1 MAHPLSSRLERLCAI
16 VAAGFWLGGLVLL
29 WAMVRPAPRPLAATL
44 LGSYFLGWGTALVLA
59 APPRSRM
66 IARFTST
73 TLALALPLGC
83 LELASVVGVADF
95 RMLSSAPGLEPRH
108 NADNVPDPELIH
120 IHKPYLKRA
129 GATRGDIASA
139 LHMTDTPLHPY
150 EVAYDRNGF
159 RNARD
164 LSEAEIA
171 VLGDSFVEGGLVAAG
186 DLMTAT
192 LGRLL
197 GCNVANLGQSG
208 YGPQQELAVLKR
220 YAAPLRPR
228 LCIWT
233 FYEGNDLD
241 DVARYVPLTQNNG
254 RAARSTP
261 RERSFGRNAML
272 ALSYRLGRILTP
284 DASDQAPGGTFQDV
298 NGRTTRLFFRDRG
311 APPPRQELSA
321 LDEVVSVLT
330 AAHSACAANR
340 MTLLVVFAPQ
350 KFRVYKDCCS
360 FPADNPCT
368 RWVLDDLPERLRA
381 RVAAIDPGTGFLD
394 LTPALAAEAA
404 RGRLLYFA
412 DDTHWSAEGHRVAG
426 RAIAADIARRVD
438 LGSLPTMS
446 PKRQEPLAATKDE
459 PRRR

>member
-1 MAHPLSSRLERLCAI
+1 MAHSLSSRLERPCAI

-59 APPRSRM
+59 APPRSRV
-66 IARFTST
+66 IARFSLT
-73 TLALALPLGC
+73 TLALALPPGC
-83 LELASVVGVADF
+83 LELLSVVGMADF
-95 RMLSSAPGLEPRH
+95 RTLFTAPGLDPRH

-120 IHKPYLKRA
+120 VHRPYLKRA

-139 LHMTDTPLHPY
+139 LHLTDAPLHPY

-164 LSEAEIA
+164 LSEAEIV
-171 VLGDSFVEGGLVAAG
+171 VLGDSFVEGGLVAAD
-186 DLMTAT
+186 DLLTAT

-197 GCNVANLGQSG
+197 GCNVANLGQSA
-208 YGPQQELAVLKR
+208 YGPQQELAVLNR

-241 DVARYVPLTQNNG
+241 DVARYEQLTQGNG

-261 RERSFGRNAML
+261 RDRSFGRNALL
-272 ALSYRLGRILTP
+272 ALSCRLGRILVP
-284 DASDQAPGGTFQDV
+284 DASDQAPSGTFREM

-311 APPPRQELSA
+311 ALHPRQELSA
-321 LDEVVSVLT
+321 LDEVTSVLT
-330 AAHSACAANR
+330 AAHAACAAYR

-350 KFRVYKDCCS
+350 KFRIYKDYCT
-360 FPADNPCT
+360 FPPDNPCT
-368 RWVLDDLPERLRA
+368 RWAPDDLPERLRA
-381 RVAAIDPGTGFLD
+381 RVAAIGPGIRFLD

-412 DDTHWSAEGHRVAG
+412 DDTHWSAEGHQAAG
-426 RAIAADIARRVD
+426 RAIAADIARRGD
-438 LGSLPTMS
+438 LGPPSPTLPQ
-446 PKRQEPLAATKDE
+446 RQDQLATKEDG